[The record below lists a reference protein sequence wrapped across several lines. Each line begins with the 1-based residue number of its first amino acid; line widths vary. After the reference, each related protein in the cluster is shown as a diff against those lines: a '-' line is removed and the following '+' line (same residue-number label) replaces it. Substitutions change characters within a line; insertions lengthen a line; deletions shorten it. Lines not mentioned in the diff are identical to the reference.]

1 MVFRIQELLGK
12 RHSAWSLAAITS
24 VVAPAVLACSTMALG
39 PAGSRM
45 IAYSYDTS
53 ATGAGYVF
61 VNPRGGTRTSIME
74 DSTARWPTEHGS
86 VTFNQMGFGMPTAG
100 MNTAGLFVSL
110 MWNDAAA
117 FPATKSTDI
126 LNELELIQLLLDRA
140 ASVEEAVTLAREAS
154 VQAMV
159 PIHYFVADATG
170 ATAALTPT
178 RDGISVH
185 LGRDMPVPA
194 LTNSDYDDLLAGLA
208 TFDGFGGRK
217 PLPVSKAHERS
228 SLNRFVL
235 AAHATHS
242 GSTDGFAALEDV
254 KNDQTRWQIVA
265 SPTEQTIQFTLT
277 DTTSQGR
284 IVMGDIDFSCHDS
297 VTGLN
302 LENARTTGDTLDFT
316 QPSATE
322 MTDVLSDVLAG
333 FADTIGM
340 PLEWAGP
347 IVKAQMGSFTCPD

>member
-1 MVFRIQELLGK
+1 MVFQIQKSLGK
-12 RHSAWSLAAITS
+12 WRFAWSLTAVTC

-39 PAGSRM
+39 PAGSRV

-53 ATGAGYVF
+53 ASGAGYLF
-61 VNPRGGTRTSIME
+61 VNPQGGIRTSIME
-74 DSTARWPTEHGS
+74 DSTANWHTDHGS
-86 VTFNQMGFGMPTAG
+86 ITFNQMGFGMPTAG
-100 MNTAGLFVSL
+100 MNTKGLFVSL

-117 FPATKSTDI
+117 FPAAKSTDI

-178 RDGISVH
+178 RDGMTVH

-194 LTNSDYDDLLAGLA
+194 LTNSNYDDLLAGLA
-208 TFDGFGGRK
+208 GFDGFGGST
-217 PLPVSKAHERS
+217 PIPAPMMQEPS

-235 AAHATHS
+235 AARATQS
-242 GSTDGFAALEDV
+242 RPKDAFAALEDV
-254 KNDQTRWQIVA
+254 KNEQTRWQIVA
-265 SPTEQTIQFTLT
+265 SPTERRIQFSLT
-277 DTTSQGR
+277 DTASQGH
-284 IVMGDIDFSCHDS
+284 IEMGDIDFSCRDD

-302 LENARTTGDTLDFT
+302 LEIAHTTGDTLDFT
-316 QPSATE
+316 QASATE
-322 MTDVLSDVLAG
+322 MAGVLSDVLAG

-347 IVKAQMGSFTCPD
+347 IVKAQMGSFTCPK